1 MSIDVVSN
9 IKTIG
14 TTKRKIANK
23 TVVSGGN
30 IKDDVKKRKQ
40 IKNLLF
46 NMNMDK
52 MKKLKVILKSLGF
65 IE

>member
-30 IKDDVKKRKQ
+30 IKDDVKKRK
-40 IKNLLF
+40 
-46 NMNMDK
+46 
-52 MKKLKVILKSLGF
+52 
-65 IE
+65 